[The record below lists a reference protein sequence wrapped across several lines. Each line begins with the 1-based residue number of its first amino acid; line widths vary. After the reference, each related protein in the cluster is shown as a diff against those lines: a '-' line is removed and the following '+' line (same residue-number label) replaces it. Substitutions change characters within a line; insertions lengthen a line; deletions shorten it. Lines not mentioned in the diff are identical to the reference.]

1 MQLQILVSN
10 ADRANSKFGKD
21 GVIPE
26 QKVWEIFAC
35 LVSELVPE
43 VSYSAVLYVA
53 MSLLIIDRTKS
64 GLKCLNT
71 SLHLQIRYGKS
82 ETVYFTSSPKAAS
95 GTKIIMP

>member
-1 MQLQILVSN
+1 MVPH
-10 ADRANSKFGKD
+10 ADSQNSKFGKD

-43 VSYSAVLYVA
+43 VSYSIALCVA
-53 MSLLIIDRTKS
+53 RSPLTIERTES
-64 GLKCLNT
+64 GLEHLNIL
-71 SLHLQIRYGKS
+71 LHLQIRYGKS
-82 ETVYFTSSPKAAS
+82 ENVCFTSSPKAAS